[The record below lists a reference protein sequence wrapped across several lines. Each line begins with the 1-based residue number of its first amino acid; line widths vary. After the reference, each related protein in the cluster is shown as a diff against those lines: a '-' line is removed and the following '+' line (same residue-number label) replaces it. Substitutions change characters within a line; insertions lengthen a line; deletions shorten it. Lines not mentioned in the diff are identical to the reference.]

1 MAPAVRIRGP
11 PRRVAHP
18 SRTYFLRRKIVPETD
33 ILDLV
38 AEDVTDVAWDE
49 LVRAMTDE
57 EGQLPA
63 RSCISCVGS
72 CSSCGCGGCGHLHG

>member
-1 MAPAVRIRGP
+1 M
-11 PRRVAHP
+11 
-18 SRTYFLRRKIVPETD
+18 PETD

-49 LVRAMTDE
+49 LVRAMADE

-63 RSCISCVGS
+63 RSCISCVSS